1 MLFGETVRDNL
12 VFLFQIRKQK
22 FDQEKAIKSLASV
35 DLGTD
40 FLTKKITE
48 LSGGEKQRV
57 ALIRNLMFKPQV
69 LLLDEITTGLDKESK
84 QIVHDLIQRVHKNDT
99 TIIQVTHDN
108 DEIQQAE
115 KIIEI
120 VEGKISK

>member
-1 MLFGETVRDNL
+1 
-12 VFLFQIRKQK
+12 
-22 FDQEKAIKSLASV
+22 
-35 DLGTD
+35 
-40 FLTKKITE
+40 
-48 LSGGEKQRV
+48 
-57 ALIRNLMFKPQV
+57 MFKPQV
-69 LLLDEITTGLDKESK
+69 VLLDEITTGLDKESK